1 MKDFRGWGVLFNRF
15 PFTLSLM
22 LMSTSWIMMK
32 RKRRR
37 SCCRGRGWWMR
48 RRGRSCGRG
57 SAACPGWA
65 PASPP
70 AVSTAAR
77 PPQSRITSSARSVG
91 KSENSHNTDWLNEN
105 DEQIAIACV
114 GDGGCWYPNNFG
126 DFRGGLIFKR
136 LPVGLVT
143 QRMRMGSSA
152 ADSRL
157 HTAAT
162 TAASWPGSLIT
173 NSQLS
178 TQQEFTEWRLKYKV
192 NIYIMFC
199 IRIIIEPYHFV
210 MLLEAEDTGLQFCL
224 ILSWPL
230 LSREINVKA

>member
-1 MKDFRGWGVLFNRF
+1 
-15 PFTLSLM
+15 
-22 LMSTSWIMMK
+22 MK

-37 SCCRGRGWWMR
+37 SCCQGRGWWMR
-48 RRGRSCGRG
+48 RRGRSCSRG
-57 SAACPGWA
+57 SAACRPGWA

-70 AVSTAAR
+70 ADSTAAR

-91 KSENSHNTDWLNEN
+91 KSKDSHNTDWLNEN
-105 DEQIAIACV
+105 DEQIAIACLGMADV
-114 GDGGCWYPNNFG
+114 DIPIILGISKEVWYLNIY
-126 DFRGGLIFKR
+126 L
-136 LPVGLVT
+136 LVT

-157 HTAAT
+157 HTSAT
-162 TAASWPGSLIT
+162 TATSWPGSLIT
-173 NSQLS
+173 NSQPS
-178 TQQEFTEWRLKYKV
+178 TQQELTKWRLKYKV

-230 LSREINVKA
+230 LSREKA